1 MIGKSSESR
10 IGTNLWISQIFC
22 RETNTMLGNRT
33 FEAKLTSG
41 LHGVGQ
47 FLIHTQA
54 QSAPFQSGFKAK
66 LFKTL

>member
-1 MIGKSSESR
+1 
-10 IGTNLWISQIFC
+10 
-22 RETNTMLGNRT
+22 MLGTRT